1 MATRDA
7 MEFINEQGD
16 ATLQRFIER
25 FEFRGKDP
33 TFVAYR
39 EAYLD
44 QLGLSPS
51 AAVLELGCGT
61 GVVARALAGR
71 AGFSGPITGVDQSPV
86 LLEAAGRL
94 AAEEGVGERIEF
106 RLGDA
111 HALELADASFDVIIA
126 HTLVSH
132 VSDPAT
138 VLAEAARV
146 ARPGGAVVVF
156 DGDYA
161 SWTFGCSDAVL
172 AKAMEEALL
181 AAVISKPRVLR
192 DLPRLL
198 RRAGLRL
205 GQTQAQVY
213 AEVGTGRFF
222 LGQVET
228 YGPVVARAGLLPAE
242 QVQAWMEEQ
251 RQASEQG
258 VFFGACNYY
267 AYLASRPT

>member
-7 MEFINEQGD
+7 MEFINEQD
-16 ATLQRFIER
+16 EATLQRFIQR
-25 FEFRGKDP
+25 FEYRGKDP
-33 TFVAYR
+33 TFIAYR

-44 QLGLSPS
+44 ELDLAPS

-71 AGFSGPITGVDQSPV
+71 AGFSGPITAVDQSPV
-86 LLEAAGRL
+86 LLDAARQL
-94 AAEEGVGERIEF
+94 AAEEGVAQRVEF
-106 RLGDA
+106 RVGDV
-111 HALELADASFDVIIA
+111 HGLDFPDAGFDVVIA

-132 VSDPAT
+132 VTDPLA
-138 VLAEAARV
+138 VLEEAARV
-146 ARPGGAVVVF
+146 VRPGGAVVVF

-161 SWTFGCSDAVL
+161 SWTFGCSDPVL
-172 AKAMEEALL
+172 GKAMEEALL

-192 DLPRLL
+192 DMPRLV
-198 RRAGLRL
+198 RQAGLGL
-205 GQTQAQVY
+205 VENQAHVF
-213 AEVGTGRFF
+213 AEIGTGRFF

-242 QVQAWMEEQ
+242 QVQAWVAEQ

-267 AYLASRPT
+267 TYIARRRP

>member
-7 MEFINEQGD
+7 MEFINEQDD
-16 ATLQRFIER
+16 AALQRFIER

-111 HALELADASFDVIIA
+111 HALELADASFDVVIA

-138 VLAEAARV
+138 VLQEAARGGP
-146 ARPGGAVVVF
+146 PGGC
-156 DGDYA
+156 G
-161 SWTFGCSDAVL
+161 G
-172 AKAMEEALL
+172 
-181 AAVISKPRVLR
+181 
-192 DLPRLL
+192 
-198 RRAGLRL
+198 GL
-205 GQTQAQVY
+205 
-213 AEVGTGRFF
+213 
-222 LGQVET
+222 
-228 YGPVVARAGLLPAE
+228 
-242 QVQAWMEEQ
+242 
-251 RQASEQG
+251 
-258 VFFGACNYY
+258 
-267 AYLASRPT
+267 